1 MFSAFQ
7 VGESPFYRR
16 VLCAMTTDRPAD
28 TIAVAPITLSRL
40 VRQRIFLYLC
50 SGIIDQHINSSK
62 LFNGFINRLF
72 TEILFS

>member
-40 VRQRIFLYLC
+40 VRQRIFLYLGILIVLLAFGAP
-50 SGIIDQHINSSK
+50 SG
-62 LFNGFINRLF
+62 GA
-72 TEILFS
+72 